1 MNGSSFVD
9 RALRIVPL
17 AMIAVTLTPD
27 AVNGHSTAPFTSHCA
42 CADSHH
48 CDRRDRCDR
57 DASARSARAH
67 RAVVDDIHFQ
77 LRGL

>member
-1 MNGSSFVD
+1 MNGSLFLD
-9 RALRIVPL
+9 RARRIVPL
-17 AMIAVTLTPD
+17 TMIAVTLTPD
-27 AVNGHSTAPFTSHCA
+27 AVNGHGTTPATPHFT
-42 CADSHH
+42 CADSH
-48 CDRRDRCDR
+48 DRDPRHRRDR